1 MIPSQTLEEMRDELT
16 DEMRVCILK
25 AIDAP
30 TITKARCKM
39 LYTLAEDEIDK
50 INGQITEL
58 EDAYNRPPYDKPAT
72 DIGEIDNG

>member
-1 MIPSQTLEEMRDELT
+1 MIPSQTLEQMRDELT
-16 DEMRVCILK
+16 DEMRNCILK

-30 TITKARCKM
+30 TTTKARCKM

-58 EDAYNRPPYDKPAT
+58 EDAYKSEAY
-72 DIGEIDNG
+72 NG

>member
-16 DEMRVCILK
+16 DEMRVCILN

-30 TITKARCKM
+30 TLTKARCKM

-50 INGQITEL
+50 INGQIDDL
-58 EDAYNRPPYDKPAT
+58 EFAYKSKPYDKPVT